1 MNQHITLACII
12 TTMCVII
19 YYQLK
24 ERYDRDNYRN
34 EWFMKGLKA
43 WFLVADFSDEEL
55 HDLSVKE
62 TELLVY
68 CNEYQCHRIAIYNH
82 AQHCFEDKL
91 TAVVIQDVK
100 RFRFV
105 STENVTLKATK

>member
-1 MNQHITLACII
+1 MNQYIPIACII
-12 TTMCVII
+12 GTLLTVV

-24 ERYDRDNYRN
+24 QRYDRDNYRN
-34 EWFMKGLKA
+34 EWFLKGLKA
-43 WFLVADFSDEEL
+43 WFLVASFTDEEL

-68 CNEYQCHRIAIYNH
+68 CKEYECHRIAIYNH
-82 AQHCFEDKL
+82 AQHRFEDKL
-91 TAVVIQDVK
+91 TAMVIQDVK

-105 STENVTLKATK
+105 STENVKLKAE